1 MGEATL
7 TSEVL
12 FEGRIVRLELLE
24 VELPDG
30 SRAPREIIR
39 HADAV
44 CAAVVTRAGKVVFVR
59 QYRKAV
65 ERYLL
70 EIPAGLINPG
80 EEPDVA
86 VRRELHE
93 EIGLVDGVV
102 EYQLPCLASPGF
114 CDELMHLYLVTDAV
128 LGPNQPDP
136 GELLE
141 VVELEPAEAVR
152 RALAGELGD
161 AKSSLG
167 VLALARKLGW

>member
-1 MGEATL
+1 MAETTV

-12 FEGRIVRLELLE
+12 FEGKIVRLELLE
-24 VELPDG
+24 VELADG
-30 SRAPREIIR
+30 TRAPREIIR

-44 CAAVVTRAGKVVFVR
+44 CAAVLTRAGKVVFVR

-65 ERYLL
+65 ERFLL

-80 EEPDVA
+80 EEPDAA

-93 EIGLVDGVV
+93 EIGFQDGTV

-114 CDELMHLYLVTDAV
+114 CDEMMHLYCVTDAV
-128 LGPNQPDP
+128 LGPNRPDP

-141 VVELEPAEAVR
+141 VVQLEPAEAVR

-167 VLALARKLGW
+167 VLALARKMGW